1 MLKVKKREHSKKKMY
16 IPIAS
21 AFFVLIIIII
31 FAKNN
36 YKFSKNGNNI
46 SNQNNDKICDN
57 ILNISSYKA
66 TLEVTIK
73 SNKNTNKYILKQ
85 THNLNEET
93 QEVLEPESVK
103 GTKTTYNSGKITI
116 QSSKLNITKSYKDS
130 KNLENNDLWLST
142 FIEEYKNSKKEVIDE
157 NKEKIIKI
165 KNEKRQKELY
175 IDKKTQK
182 PTKLII
188 YNNNQKEE
196 INIIYNEIEINT

>member
-93 QEVLEPESVK
+93 QEVLEPESIK

-116 QSSKLNITKSYKDS
+116 QSNKLNITKSYKDG

-142 FIEEYKNSKKEVIDE
+142 FINEYKNSKKEVIDE

>member
-1 MLKVKKREHSKKKMY
+1 MSKVKKREHSKKKMY

-46 SNQNNDKICDN
+46 SNQNNDKICEN

-116 QSSKLNITKSYKDS
+116 QSSKLNITKSYKDG

-142 FIEEYKNSKKEVIDE
+142 FIKEYKNSKKEVIDE

>member
-116 QSSKLNITKSYKDS
+116 QSNKLNITKSYKDG

-142 FIEEYKNSKKEVIDE
+142 FINEYKNSKKEVIDE

-182 PTKLII
+182 PAKLII

>member
-116 QSSKLNITKSYKDS
+116 QSNKLNITKSYKDG

-142 FIEEYKNSKKEVIDE
+142 FINEYKNSKKEVIDE

-165 KNEKRQKELY
+165 KNKKRQKELY